1 MAENLYT
8 VSPDVVSHAIKIL
21 GIVLGSVGS
30 AAVIIG
36 GGLIKT
42 MLFVG
47 SKIDTR
53 FTNIEVKMD
62 KIADNIESMD
72 RDTAVEISGIKL
84 RCAII
89 HSEDPRAQIRSSDFT
104 SACNRGTGAR

>member
-21 GIVLGSVGS
+21 GIVLGAVGS

-53 FTNIEVKMD
+53 FTNIEEKMD
-62 KIADNIESMD
+62 KIAGNIEGMD
-72 RDTAVEISGIKL
+72 KSTALEISGIKL
-84 RCAII
+84 RCSMI
-89 HSEDPRAQIRSSDFT
+89 HTDDPRAQIRSSDFT
-104 SACNRGTGAR
+104 SACDRGTGGR